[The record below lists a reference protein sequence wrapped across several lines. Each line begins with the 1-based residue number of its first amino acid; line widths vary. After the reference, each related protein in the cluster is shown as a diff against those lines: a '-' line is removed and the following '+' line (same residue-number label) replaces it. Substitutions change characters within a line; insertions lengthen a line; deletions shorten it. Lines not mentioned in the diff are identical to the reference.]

1 MRNIVIILLLLG
13 QAFVKCASSE
23 EPVTEAERRSLFLA
37 NNIDSGSLNLLRNFS
52 YGAKGDDNFW
62 LRVSGDS
69 NLYVCNFRP
78 EGDTVN
84 LSIWRPHRFV
94 QDFPTAFRF
103 DTATYSQFTFSDVR
117 DSIVAIKLDSSNGNS
132 FTIDTLIKTEV
143 LFHAN
148 NPFKTFSE
156 LTAITKK
163 YGLMGSS
170 YSSEIGELFIFRV
183 APEFKLLYIPDTL
196 QLNPKFQE
204 YWMDKFRKGKK
215 IKPDWSL
222 VEVGKA

>member
-1 MRNIVIILLLLG
+1 MLLLV
-13 QAFVKCASSE
+13 QALVKCASSE
-23 EPVTEAERRSLFLA
+23 DNLTDAEKKSLFLA
-37 NNIDSGSLNLLRNFS
+37 NNIDSGSLNRLRSFS

-69 NLYVCNFRP
+69 NLYVCNYRAD
-78 EGDTVN
+78 GDTVN

-94 QDFPTAFRF
+94 HDFPTSFSF
-103 DTATYSQFTFSDVR
+103 DTAVYSQFTFSDVH
-117 DSIVAIKLDSSNGNS
+117 DTIVKVKLDSSNGNS
-132 FTIDTLIKTEV
+132 FITDTLIRTEV
-143 LFHAN
+143 LFPVA
-148 NPFKTFSE
+148 NPFNTFSE

-163 YGLMGSS
+163 YGLLGSS

-183 APEFKLLYIPDTL
+183 APDFKLLYIPDTL
-196 QLNPKFQE
+196 QMNPKFKK
-204 YWMDKFRKGKK
+204 YWLDKFKQGKK